1 MVATAGQNEDI
12 KACGSRLR
20 NGNGCEVMKMTQ
32 IRRYIGFALLGLVLF
47 AGRDTFV
54 FAADQEPVSFGRDIR
69 PILSDVCFKCHG
81 PDEQQRVSD
90 FRLDTRA
97 GAFADLETGH
107 AIVAGNL
114 DASLLARRISSTDP
128 EIQMPPA
135 DSGRSLSKEQ
145 ISLLRRWI
153 EQGAVWQ
160 EHWAFLPPQRT
171 ALPALGDPDWI
182 SNPIDAFVLARLE
195 AGGLA
200 PSEAAT
206 RSTLIRRVTIDLTG
220 LPPTLEEVEHFLA
233 DDAPDAYERV
243 VDRLL
248 SSGHFG
254 ERMGLVWLD
263 AARYADTSGYQN
275 DGPRSMW
282 RWRDWVIDAFNA
294 NMPFDQFTIEQLAG
308 DLLPEPT
315 LQQRIATGFNRNH
328 RGNAEGGI
336 IPEEYQV
343 EYVVDRVDTT
353 FTVWLSLTIGCARCH
368 DHKYDPLKQSEF
380 YQVAAFFNNVP
391 ESGRAIKEGN
401 SPPFIKAPTAAQS
414 VALRELDVSLSAADQ
429 RVRDLR
435 EAIGQTQLSWEQQTG
450 ELTATPWSLRK
461 GLVAHFPFDGNLID
475 AKEERRGGRF
485 EKPGGGFV
493 SGKLDQAAGLDGQTR
508 IDGGDVGDFGYF
520 DAFAVSA
527 WIYPTENNGTIL
539 SRMTPTPRGSGYY
552 LHLEEG
558 RIQVN
563 LVKRWLDDSIRVET
577 EQVWDTGRW
586 YHVVMS
592 YDGSRVA
599 AGIRVFVDGQPVK
612 LLVHLDGINQSFAS
626 TEPLRVGGGHSSFA
640 GKIDEVRVY
649 NRDLESEEVALLATP
664 SSIAEILA
672 IATEKRSERQRRK
685 LRTYFVE
692 HHAPEAIQQ
701 AVRDLDA
708 LRDRR
713 AQFWKSVPTV
723 MVMEEMPVPRATHVL
738 VRGQYDKPGERVEP
752 GVPAVFPPLPEGNPA
767 NRLGFARWLVS
778 PAHPLTAR
786 VAVNRFWQLYFGD
799 GLVKTSEDFGSQGAR
814 PSHSRLLD
822 WLAVEFMDRGWDVK
836 ALQRRIVESE
846 TYRQSSH
853 VTPAGL
859 ARDPENRLFSR
870 GPRFRLSAEMI
881 RDQALAVSGL
891 LHEEIGGPSV
901 RPYQPA
907 GLWKE
912 IASDTD
918 YQQSHEGGLYRR
930 SMYTYWKRT
939 VAPPTMMTLDA
950 TAREA
955 CTVKRSR
962 TNTPLQSLALM
973 NDVTFV
979 EAARVLAQRV
989 MQQVDDGI
997 ESRLTRMFRLAT
1009 ARKPNTQELQVLMK
1023 GWQHYLNE
1031 FQQRPED
1038 AQRLVST
1045 GEFGTDA
1052 GLEPVQLA
1060 AYTAVASMVLNLDEV
1075 VTKQ

>member
-1 MVATAGQNEDI
+1 MKTKQ
-12 KACGSRLR
+12 AC
-20 NGNGCEVMKMTQ
+20 
-32 IRRYIGFALLGLVLF
+32 RYLGFNFLVLVLF
-47 AGRDTFV
+47 ARYDGILAV
-54 FAADQEPVSFGRDIR
+54 SAEPNPVSFGRDIR

-81 PDEQQRVSD
+81 PDEQQRVSE
-90 FRLDTRA
+90 FRLDTRD
-97 GAFADLETGH
+97 GAFADLENGR
-107 AIVAGNL
+107 AIVPGDLA
-114 DASLLARRISSTDP
+114 ASLLVHRISSTDP
-128 EIQMPPA
+128 EVQMPPA
-135 DSGRSLSKEQ
+135 DSGRSLSKSQ
-145 ISLLRRWI
+145 VDLLRRWI
-153 EQGAVWQ
+153 EQGAAWQ
-160 EHWAFLPPQRT
+160 EHWAFVSPQRA
-171 ALPALGDPDWI
+171 ALPVLGAPEWTV
-182 SNPIDAFVLARLE
+182 NAIDAFVLARLE
-195 AGGLA
+195 AEGLA
-200 PSEAAT
+200 PSVAANRT
-206 RSTLIRRVTIDLTG
+206 TLIRRVTMDLTG
-220 LPPTLEEVEHFLA
+220 LPPTLEEVQRFLA

-248 SSGHFG
+248 NSEHFG

-401 SPPFIKAPTAAQS
+401 SPPFIKAPTAAQR
-414 VALRELDVSLSAADQ
+414 VALEELERSLSAAEQ
-429 RVRDLR
+429 RVQEMHD
-435 EAIGQTQLSWEQQTG
+435 AIGQAQLRWEQQPG
-450 ELTATPWSLRK
+450 ELTATPWSLAK
-461 GLVAHFPFDGNLID
+461 GLVAHFPLDGNLAD
-475 AKEERRGGRF
+475 AKEAQRGARF
-485 EKPGGGFV
+485 EQPGGGFV
-493 SGKLDQAAGLDGQTR
+493 AGKLDQAAGFDGQTR
-508 IDGGDVGDFGYF
+508 IDGGDIGDFGYF

-527 WIYPTENNGTIL
+527 WIHPAGKNGTIV
-539 SRMTPTPRGSGYY
+539 SRMTPGPRGSGYY
-552 LHLEEG
+552 VHLEEG

-577 EQVWDTGRW
+577 EQVLEAGRW
-586 YHVVMS
+586 YHVTMS

-599 AGIRVFVDGQPVK
+599 DGIRVYVNGQSAK
-612 LLVHLDGINQSFAS
+612 LRVHLDGINQTFAS
-626 TEPLRVGGGHSSFA
+626 TEPLRVGGGHSAFT
-640 GKIDEVRVY
+640 GMIDEVRIY
-649 NRDLESEEVALLATP
+649 NRALQSAEVALLATS

-672 IATEKRSERQRRK
+672 IAPDNRSHRQRQK
-685 LRTYFVE
+685 LRAYFVE
-692 HHAPEAIQQ
+692 RHAPEAIQQ
-701 AVRDLDA
+701 AVRERDA

-723 MVMEEMPVPRATHVL
+723 MVMEEMPVPRKTHVL
-738 VRGQYDKPGERVEP
+738 LRGQYDKPGDLVQP
-752 GVPAVFPPLPEGNPA
+752 GVPAVFPPLPAGGA
-767 NRLGFARWLVS
+767 SNRLDFARWLVDPS
-778 PAHPLTAR
+778 HPLTAR

-814 PSHSRLLD
+814 PSHPRLLD
-822 WLAVEFMDRGWDVK
+822 WLAIEFSERGWDVK
-836 ALQRRIVESE
+836 ALQRRIVQSE
-846 TYRQSSH
+846 TYRQSSR
-853 VTPAGL
+853 VMPAAL
-859 ARDPENRLFSR
+859 ARDPENRLFAR

-891 LHEEIGGPSV
+891 LHGEIGGPSV

-912 IASDTD
+912 IASDTN
-918 YQQSHEGGLYRR
+918 YQQSHAGGLYRR

-989 MQQVDDGI
+989 MQQLNGDA
-997 ESRLTRMFRLAT
+997 EARLTRVFRQAT
-1009 ARKPNTQELQVLMK
+1009 ARNPRPQELQVLMK

-1031 FQQRPED
+1031 FQQRPEE

-1045 GEFGTDA
+1045 GEFGVDT
-1052 GLEPVQLA
+1052 GLDPVQLA

>member
-1 MVATAGQNEDI
+1 MVRDCARGMEAN
-12 KACGSRLR
+12 S
-20 NGNGCEVMKMTQ
+20 MKLKQTC
-32 IRRYIGFALLGLVLF
+32 RYLGFAFLGLALF
-47 AGRDTFV
+47 AGRDTI
-54 FAADQEPVSFGRDIR
+54 AADPQPVSFGRDIR

-81 PDEQQRVSD
+81 PDEQQRVSE
-90 FRLDTRA
+90 FRLDTRD
-97 GAFADLETGH
+97 GAFADLEDGR
-107 AIVAGNL
+107 AIVPGNL
-114 DASLLARRISSTDP
+114 EASLLVHRISSTDP
-128 EIQMPPA
+128 ATQMPPA
-135 DSGRSLSKEQ
+135 DSGRSLSKSQ
-145 ISLLRRWI
+145 IDLLRRWV

-160 EHWAFLPPQRT
+160 EHWAFVPPQR
-171 ALPALGDPDWI
+171 AGLPALQSSNWTV
-182 SNPIDAFVLARLE
+182 NPIDAFVLARLE
-195 AGGLA
+195 SEGLV
-200 PSEAAT
+200 PSDSANRT
-206 RSTLIRRVTIDLTG
+206 TLIRRVTMDLTG
-220 LPPTLEEVEHFLA
+220 LPPTLEEVQRFLA

-243 VDRLL
+243 IDRLL
-248 SSGHFG
+248 NSEHFG

-368 DHKYDPLKQSEF
+368 DHKYDPLKQNEF

-401 SPPFIKAPTAAQS
+401 SPPFIKAPTAAQG
-414 VALRELDVSLSAADQ
+414 VALEELDRSLSAAEQ
-429 RVRDLR
+429 EVRQMHDAIEEAQLR
-435 EAIGQTQLSWEQQTG
+435 WEEQPG
-450 ELTATPWSLRK
+450 ELTATPWSVAK
-461 GLVAHFPFDGNLID
+461 GLVAHFPLDGNLAD
-475 AKEERRGGRF
+475 TKKGQRGARF
-485 EKPGGGFV
+485 EQPGGGFV
-493 SGKLDQAAGLDGQTR
+493 AGKLAQAASFDGQTR
-508 IDGGDVGDFGYF
+508 IDGGDIGNFGYF

-527 WIYPTENNGTIL
+527 WIYPMGKNGTIV
-539 SRMTPTPRGSGYY
+539 SRMSPTPRGSGYCM
-552 LHLEEG
+552 HLEEG

-577 EQVWDTGRW
+577 EQVFDSGRW
-586 YHVVMS
+586 YHVAMS

-599 AGIRVFVDGQPVK
+599 GGIRVFVDGQSVK
-612 LLVHLDGINQSFAS
+612 LRVHLDGINQTFAS

-649 NRDLESEEVALLATP
+649 NRALESAEVALLATS
-664 SSIAEILA
+664 SSIAEILT
-672 IATEKRSERQRRK
+672 IAADQRSARQRQK

-692 HHAPEAIQQ
+692 QHAPTLIQQ
-701 AVRDLDA
+701 AVRKRDA

-723 MVMEEMPVPRATHVL
+723 MVMEEMPVPRKTHVL
-738 VRGQYDKPGERVEP
+738 LRGQYDKPGDRVQP
-752 GVPAVFPPLPEGNPA
+752 GVPAVFPPLPEGHTS
-767 NRLGFARWLVS
+767 NRLDFARWLVDPS
-778 PAHPLTAR
+778 HPLTAR

-814 PSHSRLLD
+814 PSHPRLLD
-822 WLAVEFMDRGWDVK
+822 WLAVEFSEQGWDIK
-836 ALQRRIVESE
+836 ALQRRIVQSE

-859 ARDPENRLFSR
+859 ARDPENRLFAR

-891 LHEEIGGPSV
+891 LHGEIGGPSV

-918 YQQSHEGGLYRR
+918 YQQSHAGGLYRR

-989 MQQVDDGI
+989 MLQLDGDA
-997 ESRLTRMFRLAT
+997 ESRLTRVFRQAT
-1009 ARKPNTQELQVLMK
+1009 ARKPSPQELQVLLK
-1023 GWQHYLNE
+1023 GWQHYMSE
-1031 FQQRPED
+1031 FQQRPQD

-1045 GEFGTDA
+1045 GEFAVDT
-1052 GLEPVQLA
+1052 GLDPVQLA

>member
-1 MVATAGQNEDI
+1 MKTKQ
-12 KACGSRLR
+12 AC
-20 NGNGCEVMKMTQ
+20 
-32 IRRYIGFALLGLVLF
+32 RYLGFNFLVLVLF
-47 AGRDTFV
+47 ARYDGILAV
-54 FAADQEPVSFGRDIR
+54 SAEPNPVSFGRDIR

-81 PDEQQRVSD
+81 PDEQQRVSE
-90 FRLDTRA
+90 FRLDTRD
-97 GAFADLETGH
+97 GAFADLENGR
-107 AIVAGNL
+107 AIVPGDLA
-114 DASLLARRISSTDP
+114 ASLLVHRISSTDP
-128 EIQMPPA
+128 EVQMPPA
-135 DSGRSLSKEQ
+135 DSGRSLSKSQ
-145 ISLLRRWI
+145 VDLLRRWI
-153 EQGAVWQ
+153 EQGAAWQ
-160 EHWAFLPPQRT
+160 EHWAFVSPQRA
-171 ALPALGDPDWI
+171 ALPVSGAPEWTV
-182 SNPIDAFVLARLE
+182 NAIDAFVLARLE
-195 AGGLA
+195 AEGLA
-200 PSEAAT
+200 PSVAANRT
-206 RSTLIRRVTIDLTG
+206 TLIRRVTMDLTG
-220 LPPTLEEVEHFLA
+220 LPPTLEEVQRFLA

-248 SSGHFG
+248 NSEHFG

-414 VALRELDVSLSAADQ
+414 VALEELERSLSAAEQ
-429 RVRDLR
+429 RVQEMHD
-435 EAIGQTQLSWEQQTG
+435 AIGQAQLRWEQQPG
-450 ELTATPWSLRK
+450 ELTATPWSLAK
-461 GLVAHFPFDGNLID
+461 GLVAHFPLDGNLAD
-475 AKEERRGGRF
+475 AKEAQRGARF
-485 EKPGGGFV
+485 EQPGGGFV
-493 SGKLDQAAGLDGQTR
+493 AGKLDQAAGFDGQTR
-508 IDGGDVGDFGYF
+508 IDGGDIGDFGYF

-527 WIYPTENNGTIL
+527 WIHPAGKNGTIV
-539 SRMTPTPRGSGYY
+539 SRMTPGPRGSGYY
-552 LHLEEG
+552 VHLEEG

-577 EQVWDTGRW
+577 EQVLEAGRW
-586 YHVVMS
+586 YHVTMS

-599 AGIRVFVDGQPVK
+599 DGIRVYVNGQSAK
-612 LLVHLDGINQSFAS
+612 LRVHLDGINQTFAS
-626 TEPLRVGGGHSSFA
+626 TEPLRVGGGHSAFT
-640 GKIDEVRVY
+640 GKIDEVRIY
-649 NRDLESEEVALLATP
+649 DRALQSAEVALLATS

-672 IATEKRSERQRRK
+672 IAPDKRSHRQRQK
-685 LRTYFVE
+685 LRAYFVE
-692 HHAPEAIQQ
+692 RHAPEAIQQ
-701 AVRDLDA
+701 AVRERDA

-723 MVMEEMPVPRATHVL
+723 MVMEEMPVPRKTHVL
-738 VRGQYDKPGERVEP
+738 LRGQYDKPGDLVQP
-752 GVPAVFPPLPEGNPA
+752 GVPAVFPPLPAGGA
-767 NRLGFARWLVS
+767 SNRLDFARWLVDPS
-778 PAHPLTAR
+778 HPLTAR

-814 PSHSRLLD
+814 PSHPRLLD
-822 WLAVEFMDRGWDVK
+822 WLAIEFSERGWDVK
-836 ALQRRIVESE
+836 ALQRRIVQSE
-846 TYRQSSH
+846 TYRQSSR
-853 VTPAGL
+853 VTPAAL
-859 ARDPENRLFSR
+859 ARDPENRLFAR

-891 LHEEIGGPSV
+891 LHGEIGGPSV

-912 IASDTD
+912 IASDTN
-918 YQQSHEGGLYRR
+918 YQQSHAGGLYRR

-989 MQQVDDGI
+989 MQQLNGDA
-997 ESRLTRMFRLAT
+997 EARLTRVFRQAT
-1009 ARKPNTQELQVLMK
+1009 ARNPRPQELQVLMK

-1031 FQQRPED
+1031 FQQRPEE

-1045 GEFGTDA
+1045 GEFGVDT
-1052 GLEPVQLA
+1052 GLDPVQLA